1 MPSRRIQAM
10 HSITERQ
17 KLSTGSYHAGQ
28 KAVILINWIL
38 VNLAMCL
45 GLVHS
50 VTYELCYHHHC
61 CQAHLHHKVVSVI
74 SEKRKE
80 SQEGQLQHIG

>member
-1 MPSRRIQAM
+1 M
-10 HSITERQ
+10 HSVTERQ

-45 GLVHS
+45 GLVG
-50 VTYELCYHHHC
+50 
-61 CQAHLHHKVVSVI
+61 
-74 SEKRKE
+74 SEKTCL
-80 SQEGQLQHIG
+80 ST

>member
-1 MPSRRIQAM
+1 M
-10 HSITERQ
+10 HIIAERQ

-28 KAVILINWIL
+28 KAVILINLIL

-50 VTYELCYHHHC
+50 VTSELCCHHHC
-61 CQAHLHHKVVSVI
+61 CRAPLHPKVVSVI
-74 SEKRKE
+74 SEKK
-80 SQEGQLQHIG
+80 